1 MHTLP
6 RFFFVQ
12 ALLAA
17 VFLATTAHAADG
29 LIVKAS
35 PHAPKETLDR
45 LENVLKSKGVTIFAR
60 IDHAAGADKVGQS
73 MDATEILIFGNPK
86 IGTPLMQ
93 DTRSIG
99 IDLPLKALA
108 WRDDKGSWIAYND
121 PTWLAK
127 RHGTKVDKVI
137 AKMTG
142 ILNNLTDAAT
152 AK

>member
-1 MHTLP
+1 MHILP
-6 RFFFVQ
+6 RFCFIL

-17 VFLATTAHAADG
+17 TFLSTTAWAADG

-35 PHAPKETLDR
+35 PYAPKETLDR
-45 LENVLKSKGVTIFAR
+45 LEKVLKSKGITVFAR
-60 IDHAAGADKVGQS
+60 IDHAAGAGKVGQS

-108 WRDDKGSWIAYND
+108 WQDDKGSWIAYND
-121 PTWLAK
+121 PKWLAK
-127 RHGTKVDKVI
+127 RHGNKTDLI
-137 AKMTG
+137 ITKMTG
-142 ILNNLTDAAT
+142 ILDKLTDAAT